1 MSAEIAELFDL
12 SAEAFLAGF
21 LVFLR
26 IGAIMA
32 LVPAF
37 GEQSVPQRV
46 RLFLT
51 LAMTAIVAPA
61 VVPGLVEDTPSRPL
75 LPAILAEVANGLAL
89 GIALRL
95 LVMALQ
101 MAGTMAATAMSLSQL
116 LGGAA
121 VEPQPAISGIFV
133 TAGLALAV
141 MTGLHV
147 KLSMLLI
154 GSYEVL
160 PLGRF
165 PEAADLADWGVR
177 QIARAFA
184 IAFSFAAP
192 FVVASL
198 VYNMALG
205 AINRAMPQLMVAF
218 VGAPAI
224 TGGALVMLALALPL
238 ILPLW
243 LGILDATLADPFG
256 GP

>member
-1 MSAEIAELFDL
+1 MSPEIAALFGL
-12 SAEAFLAGF
+12 SADAFLATF
-21 LVFLR
+21 LVFMR
-26 IGAIMA
+26 IGAVMA

-51 LAMTAIVAPA
+51 LAVTVIVAPA
-61 VVPGLVEDTPSRPL
+61 IVPDL
-75 LPAILAEVANGLAL
+75 LPVAVPRPIFPAIAAEVANGLAL

-101 MAGTMAATAMSLSQL
+101 VAGTMAATAMSLSQL

-147 KLSMLLI
+147 KLTLLLI
-154 GSYEVL
+154 GSYQVL
-160 PLGRF
+160 PLGAF
-165 PEAADLADWGVR
+165 PDPMDLADWGTA
-177 QIARAFA
+177 QIAHAFA
-184 IAFSFAAP
+184 LAFSFAAP

-224 TGGALVMLALALPL
+224 TGGALLMLAITLPL

-243 LGILDATLADPFG
+243 LGLLDQTLADPFG
-256 GP
+256 AR